1 MMRCASPPCVPAND
15 CRINFLNHSS
25 LPVFLLARLRDGLL
39 VLFLVTLVIFVLGHM
54 IGDPAALMAPV
65 DASEQEIA
73 RLRRQLGLDRPFAE
87 QFTAYFGSLVRGDF
101 GQSLWQDRPA
111 LTVVLEALPATVLLT
126 LVGLVF
132 AGSGGS
138 LLGVL
143 AGARPESALDRWA
156 NFLSITALSVPNF
169 WLGLLLIVI
178 FAVQLGVLPTSGF
191 ASWQG
196 LVLPAGALAII
207 HGARVFQLVRS
218 ATFEEMTKPYA
229 LVARS
234 KGLPERLILWKHIL
248 RNTAVTMLTTIGW
261 EYVRMMG
268 GAAFA
273 IEVVFAWPGIGQL
286 MINAASRQDFPVLQ
300 AAVIIAG
307 AFVIVTNGVVDLLHR
322 YLDTRIRAA

>member
-1 MMRCASPPCVPAND
+1 MNHPA
-15 CRINFLNHSS
+15 LLS
-25 LPVFLLARLRDGLL
+25 FLLARLRDGII
-39 VLFLVTLVIFVLGHM
+39 VLFLVTLVIFVLGHV
-54 IGDPAALMAPV
+54 IGDPAGLMAPV
-65 DASEQEIA
+65 DASDQEIA
-73 RLRRQLGLDRPFAE
+73 RLRRQLGLDRPFTE
-87 QFTAYFGSLVRGDF
+87 QFVTYFGALLQGDF

-132 AGSGGS
+132 AGLGGS
-138 LLGVL
+138 TLGVL
-143 AGARPESALDRWA
+143 AGARPESVLDRSA

-178 FAVQLGVLPTSGF
+178 FAVNLGALPTSGF
-191 ASWQG
+191 ASWQS
-196 LVLPAGALAII
+196 LILPAGALAII

-218 ATFEEMTKPYA
+218 ATFEEMTKPYT

-234 KGLPERLILWKHIL
+234 KGLPQRLILWKHIL

-307 AFVIVTNGVVDLLHR
+307 AFVVVTNGVVDLLYR
-322 YLDTRIRAA
+322 VLDARIRAA

>member
-1 MMRCASPPCVPAND
+1 
-15 CRINFLNHSS
+15 LNHSS
-25 LPVFLLARLRDGLL
+25 LPVFLLARLRDGLV

-87 QFTAYFGSLVRGDF
+87 QIVTYFGSLVRGDF

-132 AGSGGS
+132 AGLGGS

-191 ASWQG
+191 ASVAKFNSPRRRAGDHSWRTG
-196 LVLPAGALAII
+196 VSAGALGDLRRDDQTLRLG
-207 HGARVFQLVRS
+207 GAQQRVAGTADTLEAYS
-218 ATFEEMTKPYA
+218 ALTP
-229 LVARS
+229 
-234 KGLPERLILWKHIL
+234 
-248 RNTAVTMLTTIGW
+248 AVTMLTTIGW

>member
-1 MMRCASPPCVPAND
+1 MDSQ
-15 CRINFLNHSS
+15 S
-25 LPVFLLARLRDGLL
+25 LVGFTLWRLRDGLI
-39 VLFLVTLVIFVLGHM
+39 VLFLVTLVIFVLGHV
-54 IGDPAALMAPV
+54 IGDPALVMAPV

-73 RLRRQLGLDRPFAE
+73 RIRHQLGLDRPFRE
-87 QFTAYFGSLVRGDF
+87 QFISYFGALVRGDF
-101 GQSLWQDRPA
+101 GESLWQNRPA
-111 LTVVLEALPATVLLT
+111 LAVVFEALPATILLT
-126 LVGLVF
+126 LVGIFL
-132 AGSGGS
+132 AGLGGS
-138 LLGVL
+138 LLGIL
-143 AGARPESALDRWA
+143 AGARPESFLDRSG
-156 NFLSITALSVPNF
+156 NFLSVVALSVPNF

-178 FAVQLGVLPTSGF
+178 VSVKLGALPTSGF

-196 LVLPAGALAII
+196 LILPSVTLGVV
-207 HGARVFQLVRS
+207 HGGRIFQLVRS

-234 KGLPERLILWKHIL
+234 KGLPDRLILWRHIL

-300 AAVIIAG
+300 AAVIVAG
-307 AFVIVTNGVVDLLHR
+307 AFVVLTNAVVDLLYR
-322 YLDTRIRAA
+322 SLDLRMRLA

>member
-1 MMRCASPPCVPAND
+1 
-15 CRINFLNHSS
+15 
-25 LPVFLLARLRDGLL
+25 LRDGII
-39 VLFLVTLVIFVLGHM
+39 VLFLVTVVIFVLGHV
-54 IGDPAALMAPV
+54 IGDPAGLMAPV
-65 DASEQEIA
+65 DASDQEIA
-73 RLRRQLGLDRPFAE
+73 RLRRQLGLDRPFTE
-87 QFTAYFGSLVRGDF
+87 QFASYFGSLLRGDF

-111 LTVVLEALPATVLLT
+111 LTVVLEALPATVVLT
-126 LVGLVF
+126 LVALLF
-132 AGSGGS
+132 AGLGGS
-138 LLGVL
+138 VLGVL
-143 AGARPESALDRWA
+143 AGARPESLLDRVS

-178 FAVQLGVLPTSGF
+178 FAVQFGALPTSGF
-191 ASWQG
+191 GSWQS
-196 LVLPAGALAII
+196 LILPAGALAII

-229 LVARS
+229 MVARS

-286 MINAASRQDFPVLQ
+286 MIHAASRQDFPVLQ

-307 AFVIVTNGVVDLLHR
+307 AFVIVANGMVDLLYR
-322 YLDTRIRAA
+322 VLDTRIRAA

>member
-1 MMRCASPPCVPAND
+1 M
-15 CRINFLNHSS
+15 NHTS
-25 LPVFLLARLRDGLL
+25 LSVFLLARLRDGIL
-39 VLFLVTLVIFVLGHM
+39 VLLLVTLVIFVLGHM
-54 IGDPAALMAPV
+54 LGDPAVLMAPV
-65 DASEQEIA
+65 DASDQEIA
-73 RLRRQLGLDRPFAE
+73 RLRNQLGLDRPFVE
-87 QFTAYFGSLVRGDF
+87 QFAKYFGALVQGDF

-126 LVGLVF
+126 LVGLLF
-132 AGSGGS
+132 AGLWGS
-138 LLGVL
+138 ILGVL
-143 AGARPESALDRWA
+143 AGARPESTLDRCA
-156 NFLSITALSVPNF
+156 NFLSIAALSVPNF

-178 FAVQLGVLPTSGF
+178 FAVNFRALPTSGF
-191 ASWQG
+191 GSWRG
-196 LVLPAGALAII
+196 LIMPAAALAII

-234 KGLPERLILWKHIL
+234 KGLPQRLILWRHIL

-286 MINAASRQDFPVLQ
+286 MILAASRQDFPVLQ
-300 AAVIIAG
+300 CAVIVAG
-307 AFVIVTNGVVDLLHR
+307 AFVIVTNGVVDLLYR
-322 YLDTRIRAA
+322 VLDARIRAA